1 MSFSVESREID
12 KAIVRIAVSGDLDA
26 TTDHQL
32 QQAIREALSADG
44 IRGIIVDLDGVA
56 VVDDAG
62 IRAIE
67 KGHRMADR
75 ADVPF
80 LVVNA
85 HCKRTR
91 SILDTVGV
99 LTAMSRP

>member
-1 MSFSVESREID
+1 VSFSVESREID

-26 TTDHQL
+26 ATDYQL
-32 QQAIREALSADG
+32 LRAIRDALGTYG
-44 IRGIIVDLDGVA
+44 IRGIIVDLDGVE

-67 KGHRMADR
+67 KGHRIADR

-85 HCKRTR
+85 HSNRTR
-91 SILDTVGV
+91 SILDNVGV
-99 LTAMSRP
+99 LTATSRP